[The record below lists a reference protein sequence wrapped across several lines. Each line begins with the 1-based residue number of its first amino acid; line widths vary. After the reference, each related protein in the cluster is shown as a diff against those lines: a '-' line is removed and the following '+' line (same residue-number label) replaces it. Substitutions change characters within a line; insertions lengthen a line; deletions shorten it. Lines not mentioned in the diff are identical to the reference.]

1 MREQSHSG
9 TRNATS
15 LWQTKFRSLLKSSN
29 KKFRFSNGKLS
40 QSRSIAVQTET
51 QLFLRKWS
59 KNLCLQRGVVLF
71 CGKSRYECGPNK
83 RMKCRG
89 ITQREL
95 PSKDGLSEVW
105 RQLRHK
111 IWSINSGWGSSF
123 WRVKPF
129 LPRWWMAS
137 GAQSCLQIVW
147 ATWLLSSTIE
157 WNNPHLKWFQI
168 FLTVTT
174 AAILRTKL

>member
-1 MREQSHSG
+1 MKEQSHFG

-29 KKFRFSNGKLS
+29 KKSRFLNGKLS
-40 QSRSIAVQTET
+40 RSRSIAVQTET

-59 KNLCLQRGVVLF
+59 KKHCLQRGVMLF
-71 CGKSRYECGPNK
+71 CGRSRYECAPNK
-83 RMKCRG
+83 LMKCRG
-89 ITQREL
+89 ITRREL
-95 PSKDGLSEVW
+95 PSKDGLREVW
-105 RQLRHK
+105 SQSRHK
-111 IWSINSGWGSSF
+111 IWLINSSWGSSL

-129 LPRWWMAS
+129 LPGWWIAS

-157 WNNPHLKWFQI
+157 WSNPHLKWFQI
-168 FLTVTT
+168 FLTATT
-174 AAILRTKL
+174 RAILRTKL